1 MNLQDY
7 EESDGFYNN
16 SNVAPGRAG
25 DIKKVKRK
33 RVARN
38 SLISEFWT
46 TLFLYI
52 SFRVQSRWQHPYR
65 LLHRGKR
72 PRFYRRVVRGR

>member
-7 EESDGFYNN
+7 EESDGFYN
-16 SNVAPGRAG
+16 SCNVALVRAG

-46 TLFLYI
+46 TLVFYI
-52 SFRVQSRWQHPYR
+52 IFRVQSR
-65 LLHRGKR
+65 
-72 PRFYRRVVRGR
+72 